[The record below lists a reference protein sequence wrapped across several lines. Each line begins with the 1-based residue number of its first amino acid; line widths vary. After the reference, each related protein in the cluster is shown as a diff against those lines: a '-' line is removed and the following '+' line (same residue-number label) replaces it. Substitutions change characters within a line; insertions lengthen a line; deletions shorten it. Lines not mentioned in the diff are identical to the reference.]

1 MGFQN
6 FGLDYSNLDE
16 EYSMTKRLKV
26 NSPYDGHL
34 ISEIDLDDADRI
46 ESVLETA
53 YQLAKDHDKILPV
66 PRRIEILEKTADL
79 VHAKAEEFARQSAEE
94 GGKPLMDSRIE
105 LARAIQG
112 IREAAQSIRQ
122 LTGHEI
128 PMNLTASSMN
138 RMALTIREPIG
149 VVAAISA
156 FNHPF
161 NLIVHQV
168 IPAVAVGCPA
178 IVKPAR
184 STPLSCL
191 NLVKCLYEAGLPE
204 EWCQAV
210 ICESSLAE
218 KLVTDPRVA
227 FFSFI
232 GSGEVGWKLRSRLAP
247 GTRCALEHGGA
258 APVIVDHDADLKDAL
273 PLLAKGGFYHAGQV
287 CVSVQK
293 VFVHE
298 KIVDKFSKQ
307 LVKLAEK
314 LVVGDPTDEKTEVGP
329 LIQENEVDRIDQWVK
344 EAKKKGAKILTG
356 GKKIGTTCYAPTVIL
371 NPSDKAMVSTHE
383 IFGPVINIYSFKD
396 RIEAI
401 ERANLTPFSF
411 QAAVFTQSIDTA
423 LDTAKRINAATVMI
437 NDHTAFR
444 VDWMPFGGRK
454 ASGLGVGGI
463 LPTMMEMTEEKL
475 LVFRSK
481 LI

>member
-1 MGFQN
+1 
-6 FGLDYSNLDE
+6 
-16 EYSMTKRLKV
+16 
-26 NSPYDGHL
+26 
-34 ISEIDLDDADRI
+34 
-46 ESVLETA
+46 
-53 YQLAKDHDKILPV
+53 LA
-66 PRRIEILEKTADL
+66 
-79 VHAKAEEFARQSAEE
+79 
-94 GGKPLMDSRIE
+94 DSRIE
-105 LARAIQG
+105 LARAVQG
-112 IREAAQSIRQ
+112 IREAAQSVNQ

-128 PMNLTASSMN
+128 PMNLNPSSMN

-168 IPAVAVGCPA
+168 IPAIAVGCPV

-184 STPLSCL
+184 ATPLSCL
-191 NLVKCLYEAGLPE
+191 SLVQCLYEAGLPK
-204 EWCQAV
+204 EWCRAIV
-210 ICESSLAE
+210 CESSLAE
-218 KLVTDPRVA
+218 KMVTDPRVA
-227 FFSFI
+227 FFTFI
-232 GSGEVGWKLRSRLAP
+232 GSGAIGWKLHSMLAP

-258 APVIVDHDADLKDAL
+258 APVIVDHDADLKDTL

-293 VFVHE
+293 VYVHE
-298 KIVDKFSKQ
+298 KLVDKFSKG

-314 LVVGDPTDEKTEVGP
+314 LVVGDPLDEKTEVGP
-329 LIQENEVDRIDQWVK
+329 LIQEKEVDRVDQWVK

-356 GKKIGTTCYAPTVIL
+356 GKKIGKTCYAPTVIL
-371 NPSDKAMVSTHE
+371 NPSEKANVSCKE
-383 IFGPVINIYSFKD
+383 IFGPVVVIYSFKD
-396 RIEAI
+396 RLEAI
-401 ERANLTPFSF
+401 ERANSTPFSF
-411 QAAVFTQSIDTA
+411 QAAVITRNVDTA
-423 LDTAKRINAATVMI
+423 LDTAKRINATTVMI

-454 ASGLGVGGI
+454 ASGIGVGGI
-463 LPTMMEMTEEKL
+463 LPTMMEMTEEKM

>member
-1 MGFQN
+1 
-6 FGLDYSNLDE
+6 
-16 EYSMTKRLKV
+16 MTKRLKV

-46 ESVLETA
+46 ESALKTA
-53 YQLAKDHDKILPV
+53 HQLAQNQDKILPAH
-66 PRRIEILEKTADL
+66 RRIEILGKTAEL
-79 VHAKAEEFARQSAEE
+79 VQAKAEEFARQSAEE
-94 GGKPLMDSRIE
+94 GGKPLIDSRIE
-105 LARAIQG
+105 LGRAVQG
-112 IREAAQSIRQ
+112 IREAAQSIGK

-138 RMALTIREPIG
+138 RMALTTREPIG

-168 IPAVAVGCPA
+168 IPAIAVGCPV

-184 STPLSCL
+184 TTPLSCL

-204 EWCQAV
+204 EWCQAIV
-210 ICESSLAE
+210 CESSLAE

-232 GSGEVGWKLRSRLAP
+232 GSGEVGWMLRSKLAP

-258 APVIVDHDADLKDAL
+258 APVIIDHDADMEDAL

-298 KIVDKFSKQ
+298 SLVEDFSEK

-314 LVVGDPTDEKTEVGP
+314 LIVGDPTDEKTEVGP
-329 LIQENEVDRIDQWVK
+329 LIQEKEVDRVDQWVK
-344 EAKKKGAKILTG
+344 QAKEAGAKILTG
-356 GKKIGTTCYAPTVIL
+356 GKKIGATCYAPTVLL
-371 NPSDKAMVSTHE
+371 NPPDETKVSTHE
-383 IFGPVINIYSFKD
+383 IFGPVINIYPFKD
-396 RIEAI
+396 RLKAI

-411 QAAVFTQSIDTA
+411 QAAVFTRNIDTA
-423 LDTAKRINAATVMI
+423 LDTAKRINAAAVMI

-454 ASGLGVGGI
+454 DSGLGVGGI

>member
-1 MGFQN
+1 
-6 FGLDYSNLDE
+6 
-16 EYSMTKRLKV
+16 MTKRLKV

-34 ISEIDLDDADRI
+34 ITEIDLHDADQV
-46 ESVLETA
+46 ESALETA
-53 YQLAKDHDKILPV
+53 FQLAKDYDKTLPAHQ
-66 PRRIEILEKTADL
+66 RIEILEKTADL
-79 VHAKAEEFARQSAEE
+79 VQAKAEEFAHQAAEE
-94 GGKPLMDSRIE
+94 GGKPLVDSRIE
-105 LARAIQG
+105 LARAVQG
-112 IREAAQSIRQ
+112 IREAAQSVNQ

-168 IPAVAVGCPA
+168 IPAVAVGCPV

-184 STPLSCL
+184 ATPLSCL
-191 NLVKCLYEAGLPE
+191 SLVQCLYEAGLPK
-204 EWCQAV
+204 EWCQAIV
-210 ICESSLAE
+210 CESSLAE
-218 KLVTDPRVA
+218 KMVTDPRVA
-227 FFSFI
+227 FFTFI
-232 GSGEVGWKLRSRLAP
+232 GSGEVGWKLRSKLAP

-258 APVIVDHDADLKDAL
+258 APVIVDHDADLEDTL

-298 KIVDKFSKQ
+298 SIVDTFSKR
-307 LVKLAEK
+307 LVELAEK

-329 LIQENEVDRIDQWVK
+329 LILEREVDRVDQWVK
-344 EAKKKGAKILTG
+344 EAQNEGAKILTG
-356 GKKIGTTCYAPTVIL
+356 GKKIGATCYAPTVIL
-371 NPSDKAMVSTHE
+371 NPSDKANVSAYE
-383 IFGPVINIYSFKD
+383 IFGPVVNIYSFKD
-396 RIEAI
+396 RLEAI
-401 ERANLTPFSF
+401 ARANLTPFSF
-411 QAAVFTQSIDTA
+411 QAAVITRNVDTA
-423 LDTAKRINAATVMI
+423 LDTAKRLNAATVMI